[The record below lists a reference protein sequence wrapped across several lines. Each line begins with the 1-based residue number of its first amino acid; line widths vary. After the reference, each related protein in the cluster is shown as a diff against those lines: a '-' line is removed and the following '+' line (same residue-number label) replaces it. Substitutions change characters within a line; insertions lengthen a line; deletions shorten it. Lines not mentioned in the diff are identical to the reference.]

1 MTSLEHL
8 DPVIT
13 EPDTHLVFP
22 GKEANNIPFSG
33 LYLFELD
40 IS

>member
-8 DPVIT
+8 DPVIP
-13 EPDTHLVFP
+13 EADTHLVFP
-22 GKEANNIPFSG
+22 GKGANNIPFSS
-33 LYLFELD
+33 LDLFELD